1 MLVVVSLVTTGTVTT
16 KKKTVSVLKVLASSS
31 TSSTSTS
38 TLATIPLESRNQW
51 NCGRE
56 SKTTVFSHFS
66 VLVRKYHF

>member
-1 MLVVVSLVTTGTVTT
+1 MLVVLSLVTTGTVTT

-31 TSSTSTS
+31 TSTSTS